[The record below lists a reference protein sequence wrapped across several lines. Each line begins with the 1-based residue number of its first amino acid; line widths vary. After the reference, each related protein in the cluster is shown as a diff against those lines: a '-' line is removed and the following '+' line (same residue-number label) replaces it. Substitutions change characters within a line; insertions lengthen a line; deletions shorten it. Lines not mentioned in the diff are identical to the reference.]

1 MARLCHDGLP
11 SGVMS
16 AELPV
21 AEPPRARWVIGLLTL
36 VVIFAVLGVM
46 AFAPG
51 VPSAS
56 NSPTPL
62 ATLNVLLNAAAGV
75 ALLVGYFYIRRGQ
88 VAQHR
93 RCMLAAF
100 GLSTVF
106 LLSYL
111 LHHARVGSVPFAG
124 TGAWRTLYFS
134 ILVPHI
140 VLAAGIV
147 PLALFTIYRG
157 WTGRIAAH
165 RKVARWTFPI
175 WIYVSFSGVAVYWL
189 LYR

>member
-1 MARLCHDGLP
+1 
-11 SGVMS
+11 MS
-16 AELPV
+16 VELPV
-21 AEPPRARWVIGLLTL
+21 AEPSRARWVIGLLTL
-36 VVIFAVLGVM
+36 VVILAVVGVM
-46 AFAPG
+46 ALAPG
-51 VPSAS
+51 ANSATS
-56 NSPTPL
+56 SPTPL

-75 ALLVGYFYIRRGQ
+75 ALLVGYVYIRRGK
-88 VAQHR
+88 VVQHR
-93 RCMLAAF
+93 RCMLTAF
-100 GLSTVF
+100 GLSAVF
-106 LLSYL
+106 LVSYL

-140 VLAAGIV
+140 VLAAVIV

-157 WTGRIAAH
+157 WTGRIEAH
-165 RKVARWTFPI
+165 RRVARWTFPI